1 MNQKAKDLLT
11 DIGLGLF
18 AAAAWLACLAVATHF
33 DEPDVQSPAQVEYSK
48 SLEKRK
54 REMQVAE
61 EMRRLNEIEKQ
72 RVANALKVK
81 KGIEND

>member
-1 MNQKAKDLLT
+1 M
-11 DIGLGLF
+11 LGLF
-18 AAAAWLACLAVATHF
+18 VASAWLACLAVAVYL
-33 DEPDVQSPAQVEYSK
+33 DEPDIQSPAQVEYMQNV
-48 SLEKRK
+48 EKQK

-72 RVANALKVK
+72 RVANALKVE